1 MARLS
6 ALLLFIGLLPTF
18 AFADLLPPELRL
30 SLKQIKSQSNQYIL
44 LELEIRNFS
53 ALHGSILV
61 PGHPQL
67 GMGLFE
73 VYRYQ
78 KTGTNQFRLDST
90 FSLVLKDS
98 ATVDEKYMQFWS
110 LAPGESYKQLLR
122 IESLSTPNE
131 FFMVKYQPHVC
142 REWFQY
148 AFRWHDEEGESKEPI
163 DESDQRFAY
172 QGAYYSNLLVV
183 DSGLI
188 QEPVKPAIHRF
199 STLQKAIYK
208 EQWGRVERR
217 LKHHLPRFTDSLSIY
232 PILSKQHYS
241 QAVLSSLPSYYH
253 QYLIVETKGGLHYL
267 YLGYQLGKIYRGRG
281 FLAQIA
287 HLCGARRVFWR
298 TSSVN
303 KNQLKVFKVLPFK
316 KPIL

>member
-6 ALLLFIGLLPTF
+6 ALLLFIGLLPTCV
-18 AFADLLPPELRL
+18 FADLLPPELRL
-30 SLKQIKSQSNQYIL
+30 SLRQIKSQSNQYIL

-98 ATVDEKYMQFWS
+98 ATVDTKYMQFWS
-110 LAPGESYKQLLR
+110 LAPGESFKQL
-122 IESLSTPNE
+122 IHIHTAFTENDV
-131 FFMVKYQPHVC
+131 FMVKYQPHVC

-172 QGAYYSNLLVV
+172 QGAYYSNYLELEPITNEAPLPMNL
-183 DSGLI
+183 SNNAGL
-188 QEPVKPAIHRF
+188 K
-199 STLQKAIYK
+199 KAIYK

-217 LKHHLPRFTDSLSIY
+217 LKHHVPRFTDSLSSY
-232 PILSKQHYS
+232 PILSKQLYS

-253 QYLIVETKGGLHYL
+253 QYLIVETKSGLHYL

-303 KNQLKVFKVLPFK
+303 KNHLKVFKVLPFK
-316 KPIL
+316 KSIL

>member
-1 MARLS
+1 MARLIF
-6 ALLLFIGLLPTF
+6 LFFFVGIYPTF
-18 AFADLLPPELRL
+18 VFADLLPQQLKL
-30 SLKQIKSQSNQYIL
+30 TLKQIKSQSAQCTL
-44 LELEIRNFS
+44 LELEIQNVS
-53 ALHGSILV
+53 DLHGSILV

-78 KTGTNQFRLDST
+78 QTGINQFRLDST
-90 FSLVLKDS
+90 FSLLLKDS
-98 ATVDEKYMQFWS
+98 ANVDEKYMQFWS
-110 LAPGESYKQLLR
+110 LAPGESFKQLLR

-131 FFMVKYQPHVC
+131 CFMVKYQPHVC
-142 REWFQY
+142 RAWFQY

-217 LKHHLPRFTDSLSIY
+217 LKHHVPRFTDSLSSY
-232 PILSKQHYS
+232 PILSKQLYS
-241 QAVLSSLPSYYH
+241 QAVLSSLPTYYH
-253 QYLIVETKGGLHYL
+253 QYLIVETKSGLHYL
-267 YLGYQLGKIYRGRG
+267 YLGYQLGKIYRFRG

-298 TSSVN
+298 TSSEN
-303 KNQLKVFKVLPFK
+303 KNQLKVFKVQPFK

>member
-1 MARLS
+1 M
-6 ALLLFIGLLPTF
+6 
-18 AFADLLPPELRL
+18 FADLLPQQIKLT
-30 SLKQIKSQSNQYIL
+30 LKQIKSQSAQYTL
-44 LELEIRNFS
+44 LELEIQNVS
-53 ALHGSILV
+53 DLHGSILV

-78 KTGTNQFRLDST
+78 QTGNNQFRLDST

-110 LAPGESYKQLLR
+110 LAPGESFKQLLR

-131 FFMVKYQPHVC
+131 CFMVKYQPHVC

-183 DSGLI
+183 DSGVI
-188 QEPVKPAIHRF
+188 QEPAKSAFHRY
-199 STLQKAIYK
+199 SRLQKAIYL
-208 EQWGRVERR
+208 EQWGSVERK
-217 LKHHLPRFTDSLSIY
+217 LKDHLPSNSDSNSIY
-232 PILSKQHYS
+232 PILNTQLYS

-253 QYLIVETKGGLHYL
+253 QYLILETKSGLHYM
-267 YLGYQLGKIYRGRG
+267 YLGYQLGKINIVRS
-281 FLAQIA
+281 FLANVA

-303 KNQLKVFKVLPFK
+303 KNELKVFKVVPFK
-316 KPIL
+316 VND

>member
-6 ALLLFIGLLPTF
+6 ALLLFFGLLPTCV
-18 AFADLLPPELRL
+18 FADLLPPELRL
-30 SLKQIKSQSNQYIL
+30 SLRQIKSQSTQYIL
-44 LELEIRNFS
+44 LELKIQNAS

-67 GMGLFE
+67 GLGLFE

-78 KTGTNQFRLDST
+78 KTGINQFRLDST

-98 ATVDEKYMQFWS
+98 STVDTKYMQFWS
-110 LAPGESYKQLLR
+110 LAPGESFKQL
-122 IESLSTPNE
+122 IHIHTSFTENDV
-131 FFMVKYQPHVC
+131 FMVKYQPHVC
-142 REWFQY
+142 KEWFQY

-172 QGAYYSNLLVV
+172 QGAFYSNYLELEPITNVALLP
-183 DSGLI
+183 I
-188 QEPVKPAIHRF
+188 NF
-199 STLQKAIYK
+199 SNKAALKKAIYK

-217 LKHHLPRFTDSLSIY
+217 LKYHVPSFSDSLSTY
-232 PILSKQHYS
+232 PILGKQIYS
-241 QAVLSSLPSYYH
+241 QAVLSSLPTYYY
-253 QYLIVETKGGLHYL
+253 QYLIVETESGLHYL
-267 YLGYQLGKIYRGRG
+267 YFGYQLGKIYRGRS
-281 FLAQIA
+281 FFAKIA
-287 HLCGARRVFWR
+287 HLCGARRVFWQ

-303 KNQLKVFKVLPFK
+303 KNQLKVFKVQPFK

>member
-6 ALLLFIGLLPTF
+6 ALLLFFGLLPTCV
-18 AFADLLPPELRL
+18 FADLLPPELRL
-30 SLKQIKSQSNQYIL
+30 SLRQIKSQSSQYIL
-44 LELEIRNFS
+44 LELEIQNAS

-78 KTGTNQFRLDST
+78 QTGNNQFRLDST

-98 ATVDEKYMQFWS
+98 ATVDSKYMQFWS
-110 LAPGESYKQLLR
+110 LAPGESYKQL
-122 IESLSTPNE
+122 IVINSPKKDNDY
-131 FFMVKYQPHVC
+131 FIVKYQPHVC
-142 REWFQY
+142 DEWFKY
-148 AFRWHDEEGESKEPI
+148 AFRWHDEEGESKEPT
-163 DESDQRFAY
+163 DENDQRFAY
-172 QGAYYSNLLVV
+172 QGAYYSNYLELESRTIVAPLPMNLRNNA
-183 DSGLI
+183 GL
-188 QEPVKPAIHRF
+188 KN
-199 STLQKAIYK
+199 AIYK

-217 LKHHLPRFTDSLSIY
+217 LKHHVPSFSDSLSIY
-232 PILSKQHYS
+232 PILSKQLYS
-241 QAVLSSLPSYYH
+241 QAVLSSLPTYYH
-253 QYLIVETKGGLHYL
+253 QYLIVETESGLHYL

>member
-1 MARLS
+1 M
-6 ALLLFIGLLPTF
+6 
-18 AFADLLPPELRL
+18 FADLLPQQLKL
-30 SLKQIKSQSNQYIL
+30 TLKQIKSQSAQYTL
-44 LELEIRNFS
+44 LELEIHNVS
-53 ALHGSILV
+53 DLHGSILV

-73 VYRYQ
+73 VYRHQ
-78 KTGTNQFRLDST
+78 QTGNNQFRLDST

-98 ATVDEKYMQFWS
+98 ATVDVKYMQFWS
-110 LAPGESYKQLLR
+110 LAPGESFKQLLR

-131 FFMVKYQPHVC
+131 CFMVKYQPHVC
-142 REWFQY
+142 VEWFKY

-217 LKHHLPRFTDSLSIY
+217 LKHHVPCFSDSLSIY
-232 PILSKQHYS
+232 PILSKQLYS

-253 QYLIVETKGGLHYL
+253 QYLIVETESGLHYL

-298 TSSVN
+298 ISSVN
-303 KNQLKVFKVLPFK
+303 KNKLKMFKVVPFK
-316 KPIL
+316 VND